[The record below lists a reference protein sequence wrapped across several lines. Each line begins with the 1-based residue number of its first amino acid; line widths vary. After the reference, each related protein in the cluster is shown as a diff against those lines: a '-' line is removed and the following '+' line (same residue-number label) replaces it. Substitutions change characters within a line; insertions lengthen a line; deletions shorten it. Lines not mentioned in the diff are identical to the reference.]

1 MTRRRVSLIA
11 AALSVLSL
19 PAQAQAQNAGVGIAN
34 SNSEAG
40 SYSGAI
46 NENIFTSPSDITT
59 RSQTRV
65 SGTQTV
71 RSVPSAIAPG
81 LAAAGIETCLGS
93 VSGGGSFVGGGFSF
107 GSTVKDDDCNRRLYA
122 RQLYNMG
129 FRQAAAIIQCI
140 SPEVNYAMAAAGT
153 PCPVPPNMASAAP
166 PVAAVAT
173 VAATSA
179 AADPLNP
186 PPGYAVNPDYLAWQ
200 RQQAELDSLPKN
212 RVARRR
218 ALADIQHRSNSLQA
232 RQDQAQIQTATA
244 VAQ

>member
-1 MTRRRVSLIA
+1 MSKRVVSAFA
-11 AALSVLSL
+11 AALSALCT
-19 PAQAQAQNAGVGIAN
+19 PALAQQNAGVGIAN
-34 SNSEAG
+34 SSSEAG
-40 SYSGAI
+40 SYSGAT
-46 NENIFTSPSDITT
+46 NQNIFTSPADITS
-59 RSQTRV
+59 RTRV

-107 GSTVKDDDCNRRLYA
+107 GGTVKDDDCNRRLYA

-153 PCPVPPNMASAAP
+153 PCPVPPNMASTAAP
-166 PVAAVAT
+166 VAVAAAT
-173 VAATSA
+173 AS
-179 AADPLNP
+179 AADPRNP
-186 PPGYAVNPDYLAWQ
+186 PPGYAVNPEYLAWQ

-212 RVARRR
+212 RALRRR
-218 ALADIQHRSNSLQA
+218 AIADIEHRNNNMQS
-232 RQDQAQIQTATA
+232 RQDQAQIQAATA
-244 VAQ
+244 VVNQ